1 MSMKGKKA
9 KSKKQQFWERYTE
22 EADASNG
29 NYLCPLV
36 KAAFACRLQYFN
48 YRIHGEDLRFD
59 PGNSHAIY
67 SATAEYIKT
76 IKPILQDAK
85 IRKLKRDP
93 SIRRFLNSS
102 LENHNLPTRLLN
114 VLWKFGAKNMQ
125 DVARGWHERLL
136 HKRGMGNESIM
147 LLVSLFDKNGCF
159 TLTL

>member
-1 MSMKGKKA
+1 MNMKKKKGK
-9 KSKKQQFWERYTE
+9 SKHQQFWERYTE

-29 NYLCPLV
+29 NYLCPLM
-36 KAAFACRLQYFN
+36 KAAFNSRLQYFN

-76 IKPILQDAK
+76 VKPIVQDAK
-85 IRKLKRDP
+85 IRKLRRDP
-93 SIRRFLNSS
+93 SIRRFLTIPIDK
-102 LENHNLPTRLLN
+102 HHLPTRLVN
-114 VLWKFGAKNMQ
+114 VLQDFGVRNMQ
-125 DVARGWHERLL
+125 DVARGWHEHLL
-136 HKRGMGNESIM
+136 YKRGMGNGSIL